1 MYVDSLA
8 FEAHVE
14 KHPAVNSA
22 AVIRDGWPRAPG
34 LNLER
39 GEDVDGNSEGKS
51 VLVVEVV
58 LWL

>member
-1 MYVDSLA
+1 M
-8 FEAHVE
+8 
-14 KHPAVNSA
+14 NSA